1 MALIRVAPSSLR
13 GTADEL
19 STMGKQLQTIVERL
33 SEFEENLNVSWEG
46 AANDAFHKAFLYDK
60 DFMVMFYQLIG
71 LYSEAMRQIAAN
83 YEEAEQRSADLASR
97 RSHGG
102 GGGRSEGG
110 STQES
115 SSENNAYPFTAQLKP
130 GPFNPSI
137 FTTVLYAAP
146 QPFTISNPTAFTD
159 VVLKPVAFPSDMQ

>member
-1 MALIRVAPSSLR
+1 MALIRVTPSSLI
-13 GTADEL
+13 GTAEEL

-33 SEFEENLNVSWEG
+33 SEVEENLNVSWEG

-83 YEEAEQRSADLASR
+83 YEEAERRSADLASR
-97 RSHGG
+97 RSYGSG
-102 GGGRSEGG
+102 QGRIEGG

-115 SSENNAYPFTAQLKP
+115 SSGNNVYPFSARLEP
-130 GPFNPSI
+130 GGVKPSI

-146 QPFTISNPTAFTD
+146 QPLEISSPTAFRD
-159 VVLKPVAFPSDMQ
+159 VVLKPVAFPSDMR